1 MAQRLIDDALWS
13 RIEPLLPKPPRRRWK
28 AMGRPRVP
36 DRATLTGI
44 LFVLR
49 SGLPWQML
57 PKEMGCGSGST
68 CWRRL
73 VRWQRAGVW
82 RRLHAVLLAELR
94 QRGQLDLTRA
104 LVDSASVRAL
114 RAGEK
119 TGPNPTDRRKA
130 GSKHHLLTEAHG
142 IPLTALLTAANRHDI
157 TQLLPLVDAM
167 PPLRGCPG
175 PPVRKPGLI
184 QGDRGYDSQ
193 PHRDALRRRG
203 IQSQL
208 ARRRTPHGSG
218 LGRTRWVV
226 ERTLAWLHRFR
237 RLNMRYERRPCI
249 HEAFLMLGCSM
260 ICWNF
265 LKRLIYSVVE
275 ASIACPR

>member
-1 MAQRLIDDALWS
+1 MSQRLIDDALWS

-28 AMGRPRVP
+28 TMGRPRVP
-36 DRATLTGI
+36 DRAALTGI

-114 RAGEK
+114 RGGK
-119 TGPNPTDRRKA
+119 KLDR
-130 GSKHHLLTEAHG
+130 
-142 IPLTALLTAANRHDI
+142 
-157 TQLLPLVDAM
+157 TQPIAVR
-167 PPLRGCPG
+167 RG
-175 PPVRKPGLI
+175 R
-184 QGDRGYDSQ
+184 STTFS
-193 PHRDALRRRG
+193 LRR
-203 IQSQL
+203 
-208 ARRRTPHGSG
+208 A
-218 LGRTRWVV
+218 
-226 ERTLAWLHRFR
+226 
-237 RLNMRYERRPCI
+237 
-249 HEAFLMLGCSM
+249 
-260 ICWNF
+260 
-265 LKRLIYSVVE
+265 
-275 ASIACPR
+275 ASR